1 MLVGTV
7 LACFSFPSMLEVGG
21 AMKSSSGNWIRRHL
35 LALRFALL
43 NIVAAGLVAAVYLQ
57 GWLDDALEGYT
68 AWLTIVI
75 CAVFVFGWLLC
86 AKRIWQTNCELNA
99 AEESEPPPPSRAARY
114 LANIAGQSAE
124 ARSICAGLL
133 RNQLGNQIAV
143 VRYTADSLV
152 FLGLVGTVIGFI
164 VALSGVDPQ
173 ATTQVEEVASMV
185 GTLITGMS
193 IALYTTLVGAVLH
206 VWLMVNH
213 RMLASG
219 TSNLF
224 TAIVELGEQ
233 RVGV

>member
-1 MLVGTV
+1 VVARSL
-7 LACFSFPSMLEVGG
+7 P
-21 AMKSSSGNWIRRHL
+21 GNWVHRHL

-43 NIVAAGLVAAVYLQ
+43 NVVAAGLLAAIYLQ
-57 GWLDDALEGYT
+57 GWLDGALQGYT
-68 AWLTIVI
+68 AWLTLGI
-75 CAVFVFGWLLC
+75 CAVFVFGLLLC
-86 AKRIWQTNCELNA
+86 AARIWRTNHELNA
-99 AEESEPPPPSRAARY
+99 VEGGSPPPPTRAGRY
-114 LANIAGQSAE
+114 LESVTGRPTESRTIS
-124 ARSICAGLL
+124 AGLL

-143 VRYTADSLV
+143 VRHTADSLV

-173 ATTQVEEVASMV
+173 ASTQVDDVASMV
-185 GTLITGMS
+185 GTLVAGMS

-224 TAIVELGEQ
+224 NAIVELGEQ

>member
-1 MLVGTV
+1 
-7 LACFSFPSMLEVGG
+7 
-21 AMKSSSGNWIRRHL
+21 L

-43 NIVAAGLVAAVYLQ
+43 NIVAVGLLAAVYFQ

-68 AWLTIVI
+68 AWLTLVI
-75 CAVFVFGWLLC
+75 CAVFVFGFLSC
-86 AKRIWQTNCELNA
+86 AVRILRTNDELNA
-99 AEESEPPPPSRAARY
+99 VEQGRPPPPTRAGKY
-114 LANIAGQSAE
+114 LESVSGRSAE
-124 ARSICAGLL
+124 GRTICAGLL
-133 RNQLGNQIAV
+133 RNQLGGQIAV
-143 VRYTADSLV
+143 VRHTADSLV

-173 ATTQVEEVASMV
+173 ASTQVDDVASMV
-185 GTLITGMS
+185 GTLVAGMS

-213 RMLASG
+213 RMLATG

-224 TAIVELGEQ
+224 NAIVELGEQ

>member
-1 MLVGTV
+1 MR
-7 LACFSFPSMLEVGG
+7 PS
-21 AMKSSSGNWIRRHL
+21 SRNWIRRHL

-43 NIVAAGLVAAVYLQ
+43 NIVAAGLVAAVYLE
-57 GWLDDALEGYT
+57 GWLDDALRGYT
-68 AWLTIVI
+68 GWLTLVI
-75 CAVFVFGWLLC
+75 CVVFLFGLLLC
-86 AKRIWQTNCELNA
+86 ALRIWRTNHELNA
-99 AEESEPPPPSRAARY
+99 VGEGMPPPPSRAGRY
-114 LANIAGQSAE
+114 LASVAGRSAE
-124 ARSICAGLL
+124 GRTICAGLL
-133 RNQLGNQIAV
+133 RNQLGNEIAI

-173 ATTQVEEVASMV
+173 ASTQADDVAAMV

-213 RMLASG
+213 RMLATG
-219 TSNLF
+219 TSDLF
-224 TAIVELGEQ
+224 NSIVELGEQ